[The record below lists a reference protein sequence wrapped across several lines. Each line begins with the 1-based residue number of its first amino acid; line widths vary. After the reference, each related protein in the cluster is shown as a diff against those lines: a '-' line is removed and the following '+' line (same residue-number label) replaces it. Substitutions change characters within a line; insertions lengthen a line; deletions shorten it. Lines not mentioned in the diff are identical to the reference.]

1 MTPEILNRILEPVR
15 NRIRMMVARSLISA
29 VSDGSGGITLELTL
43 GAAEVRDDV
52 DLVQQYGI
60 SSKPVPGKSQAVT
73 LFISGSRAEGVTIA
87 TKGIGAEMSFSLQ
100 EGEVALHTDEG
111 DSVHLKRG
119 RIVEITTET
128 LKITAS
134 TEVLIDSP
142 KVSATGDM
150 QAGGDVMDAVGALA
164 TFRAAYNSHVHASA
178 AVGSPTGPA
187 IPQA

>member
-1 MTPEILNRILEPVR
+1 MTPEIMNRILEPIR
-15 NRIRMMVARSLISA
+15 NRIRMLAARALISS

-60 SSKPVPGKSQAVT
+60 SSKPKPGKSESVT

-87 TKGIGAEMSFSLQ
+87 TKGIGADMVFHLE

-128 LKITAS
+128 LRITAS
-134 TEVLIDSP
+134 TAVEIDSP
-142 KVSATGDM
+142 KLSTTGNVQADGDLQDALGTVSTLRTA
-150 QAGGDVMDAVGALA
+150 
-164 TFRAAYNSHVHASA
+164 FNSHVHNSA
-178 AVGSPTGPA
+178 AVGAPTGPA

>member
-1 MTPEILNRILEPVR
+1 MTPETMNRILEPIR
-15 NRIRMMVARSLISA
+15 NRIRMLAARALISS

-60 SSKPVPGKSQAVT
+60 SSKPKPGSQAVT
-73 LFISGSRAEGVTIA
+73 IFISGSRAEGVTIA
-87 TKGIGAEMSFSLQ
+87 TKGAGADMEFHLD

-128 LKITAS
+128 LRITAS
-134 TEVLIDSP
+134 TAVEIDSP
-142 KVSATGDM
+142 KLSTTGNVQADGDLQDALGTVSTLRTA
-150 QAGGDVMDAVGALA
+150 
-164 TFRAAYNSHVHASA
+164 FNSHVHNSA
-178 AVGSPTGPA
+178 AVGAPTGPA